1 MSAETHSERVAR
13 QSGSNFYPA
22 FRFVGRRRRAALC
35 AVYAF
40 SRMADDAV
48 DREGDAGR
56 SEQLLNSLQEAVAR
70 CYPGPPPAD
79 PPWFPELSEAIREF
93 QIPQR
98 YFLDLI
104 DGCRIDLTK
113 NRYETFSELA
123 DYCYHVAGTIGL
135 ICNRIFGAAGEP
147 YEQYAVRLGTA
158 FQLTNILRDVGTDWD
173 LGRLYLP
180 LEDLRRFR
188 YSETELGQRVENRN
202 FQDLMAFETDRARGC
217 FRDAAAIL
225 RQNKL
230 RKFLPSEMMRR
241 F

>member
-1 MSAETHSERVAR
+1 MRSSA
-13 QSGSNFYPA
+13 
-22 FRFVGRRRRAALC
+22 
-35 AVYAF
+35 
-40 SRMADDAV
+40 
-48 DREGDAGR
+48 AGTGVR
-56 SEQLLNSLQEAVAR
+56 SEVAFWLERRGIEPRDEAV
-70 CYPGPPPAD
+70 
-79 PPWFPELSEAIREF
+79 S
-93 QIPQR
+93 
-98 YFLDLI
+98 
-104 DGCRIDLTK
+104 
-113 NRYETFSELA
+113 
-123 DYCYHVAGTIGL
+123 
-135 ICNRIFGAAGEP
+135 RIFGAAGEP

-241 F
+241 FYEALLTRLERERVPSLRKKVSLSPVRKLILISASLLKS